1 MMRTLHRRRRE
12 RGAAAV
18 EFALILPLLAAVL
31 FGALEY
37 GWILLQQ
44 FNLAN
49 AVRDGVRQGVT
60 VAQTASPD
68 PRALA
73 VQVAQADLLKLGVP
87 STSVVLTATYAG
99 SSPTKTITLS
109 GRPDLQEADGLRADA
124 RRTSPYS
131 MTMMLELQ

>member
-1 MMRTLHRRRRE
+1 MRNLLPRRRE
-12 RGAAAV
+12 GGAAAV

-31 FGALEY
+31 FGTLEY
-37 GWILLQQ
+37 GWILLQK

-73 VQVAQADLLKLGVP
+73 VQVARADLTKLGVP
-87 STSVVLTATYAG
+87 SSSVALTATYAG

-109 GRPDLQEADGLRADA
+109 ADMTYRKLTGYVPTPSHL
-124 RRTSPYS
+124 TYT